1 MSSDHSEQR
10 EYKVWYNIQKIIN
23 IISYVNR
30 IKEKNHL
37 ISIDAG
43 QVPHPK
49 STPIH
54 EKFLNL
60 MKSVYK
66 NIQLKLYLMV
76 KDKMFF
82 PLRSETR
89 YSF

>member
-10 EYKVWYNIQKIIN
+10 ECKVWYNIQKIIN

-37 ISIDAG
+37 IISIDAG
-43 QVPHPK
+43 QVSHPK

-60 MKSVYK
+60 MKSIYK
-66 NIQLKLYLMV
+66 KHTAKIILNGE
-76 KDKMFF
+76 
-82 PLRSETR
+82 R
-89 YSF
+89 